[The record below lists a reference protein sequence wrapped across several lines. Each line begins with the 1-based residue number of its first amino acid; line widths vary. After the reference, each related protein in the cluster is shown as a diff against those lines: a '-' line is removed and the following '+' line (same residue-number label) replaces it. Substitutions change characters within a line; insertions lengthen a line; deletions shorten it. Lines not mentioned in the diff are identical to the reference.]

1 MKCEM
6 EMSPDD
12 GRARVGVGRT
22 VLKNR
27 LLKPGGRLLM
37 TDFSFDKLLVEKKI
51 FEEWLKVVDLSGVE
65 LS

>member
-37 TDFSFDKLLVEKKI
+37 TDFSFDKLLIEKKN
-51 FEEWLKVVDLSGVE
+51 L
-65 LS
+65 